1 MHIDIGASKD
11 KKKEKKKKDG
21 YTTNCIKNEAEHI
34 TDDMVTKRV
43 TAYIRKNEKDHKDTD
58 IINKNRNIGAALS
71 ETPYGISVNFGA
83 EEKALHLLNV
93 IHFYSLFL
101 SNL

>member
-11 KKKEKKKKDG
+11 KKKKRKKKDG

-34 TDDMVTKRV
+34 TDDMVTN
-43 TAYIRKNEKDHKDTD
+43 IRKNEKDYKDTD

-71 ETPYGISVNFGA
+71 DDRKTEVSADKHLMVSVLISEPKRRHCTF
-83 EEKALHLLNV
+83 
-93 IHFYSLFL
+93 
-101 SNL
+101 

>member
-1 MHIDIGASKD
+1 MCMHIDIGASKD
-11 KKKEKKKKDG
+11 KKKKRKKKDG

-71 ETPYGISVNFGA
+71 DDRKTEVSADKHLMVSVLISEPKRRHCTF
-83 EEKALHLLNV
+83 
-93 IHFYSLFL
+93 
-101 SNL
+101 